1 MTIDEARR
9 DARSAKGMTP
19 FLQKA
24 LTPEG
29 HRVFAGIYENLLATG
44 GHGQPKSVLVCS
56 ATTGE
61 GATSIATGLAIA
73 AAEKRKGPVL
83 LIDGNLHNPQICQDF
98 QVAGDTGLGN
108 LLNGN
113 SEAKA
118 VAQRTAI
125 PNLSVMGVGTVPAD
139 HIQALEPMKFRSLL
153 ETLAPTYSFI
163 VVDGPSVNAFPESLL
178 YAPQVD
184 RVLLV
189 VSAGKTRVPVA
200 AKALAKLAEVG
211 CAHAEVILNRRTFV
225 IPQAIYEKL

>member
-1 MTIDEARR
+1 MAIDEARR
-9 DARSAKGMTP
+9 ANLSAKGMVP
-19 FLQKA
+19 FLHKV
-24 LTPEG
+24 LTPKG
-29 HRVFAGIYENLLATG
+29 RRVFAGIYENLLATS
-44 GHGQPKSVLVCS
+44 GHGRLKSVLVCS

-83 LIDGNLHNPQICQDF
+83 LIDGNVHNPQICQVF
-98 QVAGDTGLGN
+98 QVVGDTGLGN
-108 LLNGN
+108 LLNDSG
-113 SEAKA
+113 EASG

-125 PNLSVMGVGTVPAD
+125 PNLSVIGVGAVPAD

-153 ETLAPTYSFI
+153 ETLALTYSFI
-163 VVDGPSVNAFPESLL
+163 VVDGPSVNASPESLL

-200 AKALAKLAEVG
+200 AKALAKLADVG
-211 CAHAEVILNRRTFV
+211 CTNAEVILNRRTFV
-225 IPQAIYEKL
+225 IPQVIYEKL